1 MGRGKYVLPFM
12 YNITDVNSVI
22 QRQLWLLYNVPNI
35 SRAQA
40 YDMARKEFYDLR
52 LQEDV
57 ERRVAKEEAMSTG
70 AYFGPSQLEIGM
82 ELENKEFER
91 WKQWAEKQ
99 VEFQQ
104 QQQAAMYTGGT
115 TDNAD
120 VAPDADPAMEEAA
133 IEEVSDQIPAQ
144 GQSALGGATFT
155 R

>member
-1 MGRGKYVLPFM
+1 
-12 YNITDVNSVI
+12 
-22 QRQLWLLYNVPNI
+22 
-35 SRAQA
+35 
-40 YDMARKEFYDLR
+40 MARKEFYDLR

-57 ERRVAKEEAMSTG
+57 ERRVAREEAMSTG

-91 WKQWAEKQ
+91 WKRWAQKQ

-104 QQQAAMYTGGT
+104 QTSAAMYTVGA
-115 TDNAD
+115 TDNEDAA
-120 VAPDADPAMEEAA
+120 VDADQGVEEAA

-144 GQSALGGATFT
+144 GQAPLGRATFT

>member
-1 MGRGKYVLPFM
+1 MGRGEYLFSTI
-12 YNITDVNSVI
+12 YNHTDADSVI
-22 QRQLWLLYNVPNI
+22 QRQLWLLHNVPNI
-35 SRAQA
+35 SKAQA

-57 ERRVAKEEAMSTG
+57 ERRVAREEAMSTG

-91 WKQWAEKQ
+91 WKRWAQKQ

-104 QQQAAMYTGGT
+104 QTSAAMYSGGT
-115 TDNAD
+115 TDNEDAA
-120 VAPDADPAMEEAA
+120 VDADQAVEEAA

-144 GQSALGGATFT
+144 GQTALGGATFT